1 MVACCVNPTEGGE
14 VPMRFLVGVC
24 VGVAATLAW
33 QSYGDAARAM
43 VAGTLPQLGW
53 LAPQAAVAPQPAA
66 VAPQP
71 AAVAPQPAAVAPQP
85 AATPARKPGQPPL
98 QVTPSR

>member
-1 MVACCVNPTEGGE
+1 
-14 VPMRFLVGVC
+14 MRFLVGVC

-43 VAGTLPQLGW
+43 VAGTL
-53 LAPQAAVAPQPAA
+53 PQAAVAPQPAA

-85 AATPARKPGQPPL
+85 AATPARKPGSPPL
-98 QVTPSR
+98 QATPSR

>member
-1 MVACCVNPTEGGE
+1 
-14 VPMRFLVGVC
+14 MRFLVGVC

-71 AAVAPQPAAVAPQP
+71 AAVAPQPAA
-85 AATPARKPGQPPL
+85 TPARKPGSPPL
-98 QVTPSR
+98 QATPSR

>member
-1 MVACCVNPTEGGE
+1 
-14 VPMRFLVGVC
+14 MRFLVGVC

-43 VAGTLPQLGW
+43 VAGTLPRLGW

-71 AAVAPQPAAVAPQP
+71 AAVAPQPAA
-85 AATPARKPGQPPL
+85 TPARKPGSPPL
-98 QVTPSR
+98 QATPSR

>member
-1 MVACCVNPTEGGE
+1 
-14 VPMRFLVGVC
+14 MRFLVGVC

-71 AAVAPQPAAVAPQP
+71 AAVAPQPAA
-85 AATPARKPGQPPL
+85 TPARKPGQPPL

>member
-1 MVACCVNPTEGGE
+1 
-14 VPMRFLVGVC
+14 MRFLVGVC
-24 VGVAATLAW
+24 VGAAATLAW

-71 AAVAPQPAAVAPQP
+71 AA
-85 AATPARKPGQPPL
+85 TPARKPGSPPL
-98 QVTPSR
+98 QATPSR

>member
-1 MVACCVNPTEGGE
+1 
-14 VPMRFLVGVC
+14 MRFLVGVC

-33 QSYGDAARAM
+33 QSYGDVARAM

-71 AAVAPQPAAVAPQP
+71 AAVAPQPAA
-85 AATPARKPGQPPL
+85 TPARKPGSPPL
-98 QVTPSR
+98 QATPSR

>member
-1 MVACCVNPTEGGE
+1 
-14 VPMRFLVGVC
+14 MRFLVGVC

-71 AAVAPQPAAVAPQP
+71 AA
-85 AATPARKPGQPPL
+85 TPARKPAQPPL

>member
-1 MVACCVNPTEGGE
+1 
-14 VPMRFLVGVC
+14 MRFLVGVC

-43 VAGTLPQLGW
+43 VASTLPQLGW

-71 AAVAPQPAAVAPQP
+71 AAVAPQPAA
-85 AATPARKPGQPPL
+85 TPARKPGSPPL
-98 QVTPSR
+98 QATPSR

>member
-1 MVACCVNPTEGGE
+1 
-14 VPMRFLVGVC
+14 MRFLVGVC

-43 VAGTLPQLGW
+43 VASSYPQLGW

-71 AAVAPQPAAVAPQP
+71 AA
-85 AATPARKPGQPPL
+85 TPARKPAQPPL

>member
-1 MVACCVNPTEGGE
+1 
-14 VPMRFLVGVC
+14 MRFLVGVC

-71 AAVAPQPAAVAPQP
+71 AA
-85 AATPARKPGQPPL
+85 TPARKPGSPPL
-98 QVTPSR
+98 QATPSR

>member
-1 MVACCVNPTEGGE
+1 
-14 VPMRFLVGVC
+14 MRFLVGVC

-43 VAGTLPQLGW
+43 VASTLPQLGW

-71 AAVAPQPAAVAPQP
+71 AA
-85 AATPARKPGQPPL
+85 TPARKPGSPPL
-98 QVTPSR
+98 QATPSR

>member
-1 MVACCVNPTEGGE
+1 
-14 VPMRFLVGVC
+14 MRFLVGVC

-43 VAGTLPQLGW
+43 VASSYPQLGW
-53 LAPQAAVAPQPAA
+53 LAPQAA